1 VNDSTHFQFGRV
13 AGHAVARLRGD
24 IDLSNAATI
33 KRSIVESISNHEH
46 KVVVDLEQVEY
57 LDSAGIG
64 MLFDLWRRLTVHEQ
78 ELILVVPAGS
88 PVLRSLQV
96 SGWPTDI
103 KAVETLQ
110 EATEVAP

>member
-1 VNDSTHFQFGRV
+1 VNDSTQLQLDRV
-13 AGHAVARLRGD
+13 AGTPVARLRGD
-24 IDLSNAATI
+24 IDLSNAASI
-33 KRSIVESISNHEH
+33 KRSIVESVSNHEH
-46 KVVVDLEQVEY
+46 KLVVDLQHVEY

-64 MLFDLWRRLTVHEQ
+64 MLFDLWRRLAAHEQ

-103 KAVETLQ
+103 KAVQTLQ